1 MYLCVCLSAPCRPFA
16 APLPSFCP
24 SPQVQLWNV
33 EHMCGALELDA
44 KLKVVKSDPA
54 VGQMLGLAA
63 SDLNRKLLS
72 K

>member
-1 MYLCVCLSAPCRPFA
+1 
-16 APLPSFCP
+16 
-24 SPQVQLWNV
+24 
-33 EHMCGALELDA
+33 MCGALELDA